1 MVLIGILT
9 GLFEIVV
16 GIVTLVNSKGEWS
29 FILTGVIY
37 ILSGLLFLWICVGAQ
52 TAFDNSKKIESM
64 KSDLEKVTEKNKLL
78 EEEIEKLKSDKENE
92 SK

>member
-1 MVLIGILT
+1 MVIIGILT

-16 GIVTLVNSKGEWS
+16 GIVAIVNSKGEWS
-29 FILTGVIY
+29 LYVPGIIY

-52 TAFDNSKKIESM
+52 TAFEDSKKIEAM